1 MEQIYK
7 NLYKDENG
15 KYVFANEDD
24 TRYVVDQQSYIL
36 IYILEV
42 LLDLDAKEGD
52 REIFLNSEKG
62 EKINGET

>member
-7 NLYKDENG
+7 NLYKDEEG
-15 KYVFANEDD
+15 KYLFATDND

-42 LLDLDAKEGD
+42 LLKT
-52 REIFLNSEKG
+52 SQG
-62 EKINGET
+62 EQNE